1 MTTCLPMDT
10 IDIELDHIFTTWIEL
25 WVPVPVLWVYNAGS
39 NKIKL
44 NGYSQNNA
52 ICNHLSLC
60 KTTGKDHI
68 DMDHMSLQTAL
79 NQWKTFSEQMLCWSR
94 IN

>member
-1 MTTCLPMDT
+1 MDT

-44 NGYSQNNA
+44 NGYDTVRGMSRLLGNA
-52 ICNHLSLC
+52 
-60 KTTGKDHI
+60 
-68 DMDHMSLQTAL
+68 MSAL
-79 NQWKTFSEQMLCWSR
+79 VLVFALA
-94 IN
+94 